1 MAVKFGFTRRRIPDI
16 RRSINEFLGALL
28 DFTRVD
34 NQSNSDFRER
44 VKVTNIVDKYT
55 DTNNTGDII

>member
-16 RRSINEFLGALL
+16 RGSINEFLGALL

-34 NQSNSDFRER
+34 NQSNYDFRER
-44 VKVTNIVDKYT
+44 LKVTNIVEKYT